1 MTFIF
6 DWWQSSS
13 AAATPVKHEHDNHQV
28 TGVLMTE
35 ILVKYRNRRNQLSDH
50 CLKAMFTHARS
61 GDRRI
66 FTFPLRYLGYVHT
79 YAVRTWADLPFL
91 EDKDGWE
98 RAVLKRMRKIGCWT
112 HLLRSGVLL
121 PLRLCSAT
129 VYVWTHVMICVEA
142 NFLPASAPRMCER
155 AFRLPSLCPT
165 FVSPCC
171 LQYYVI

>member
-13 AAATPVKHEHDNHQV
+13 AASTPVKHEHDNHQV

-112 HLLRSGVLL
+112 PFVAERGFAPSPPLLRDRVCVNACND
-121 PLRLCSAT
+121 LCWSQFSAR
-129 VYVWTHVMICVEA
+129 VRSAHVWT
-142 NFLPASAPRMCER
+142 
-155 AFRLPSLCPT
+155 
-165 FVSPCC
+165 C
-171 LQYYVI
+171 L